1 MIIKNF
7 SDFKGGAMGQMMK
20 LLKEKDPTL
29 HKHLVS
35 QSATSVAY
43 GTNIT
48 NFTNFTDF
56 TSITLVAAATYGTKI
71 TNFTNLTSIT
81 LVAAVAYGTNFTNL
95 LPLATKFSVD
105 VDIIIFLPAAKGWY
119 GPNLLWISL
128 DHFTP
133 LSGISPPWYK
143 KEIPSIV
150 NVSEIFPFSEVIRI
164 WDSLF
169 ADEKRFDFLIFLCA
183 AMIM

>member
-1 MIIKNF
+1 
-7 SDFKGGAMGQMMK
+7 MGQMMK

-35 QSATSVAY
+35 RPS
-43 GTNIT
+43 
-48 NFTNFTDF
+48 
-56 TSITLVAAATYGTKI
+56 L
-71 TNFTNLTSIT
+71 LTPT
-81 LVAAVAYGTNFTNL
+81 
-95 LPLATKFSVD
+95 TKFSVD
-105 VDIIIFLPAAKGWY
+105 NNINFFACSKRLAWTQP
-119 GPNLLWISL
+119 SL
-128 DHFTP
+128 DFAGS
-133 LSGISPPWYK
+133 LYSFLRNFSSLVYK